1 MVDFVM
7 GPHNNYDCTVQ
18 KDKSSGS
25 VFADTVFVVGNICRL
40 SYIDDLFVE
49 QIILCAPQKTHV
61 FCGVFFVGESEFT
74 VDNAVSV

>member
-18 KDKSSGS
+18 KDKSFSWL
-25 VFADTVFVVGNICRL
+25 VADTVFVVGNICRL

-49 QIILCAPQKTHV
+49 QMTINGFGNTNP
-61 FCGVFFVGESEFT
+61 FFSSQNHHQDGRKHKIK
-74 VDNAVSV
+74 